1 MMNVRILIVDD
12 DFETLR
18 MIGLMLQHQG
28 YEIIAANSGEQAL
41 ALANAEQ
48 PDLIILDIMMPGM
61 DGYVV
66 ARQLRASPQTEDI
79 PIMMFTAKTQ
89 VDDKI
94 AGYNAGAD
102 DYLTKPVHPAELIAH
117 IKALLSRTTHR
128 TETVTKG
135 AEKGTLIGV
144 IASKGGLGASSLTLN
159 LAVSIAKK
167 SRLEVIAAELRPGCG
182 SWAVELGFNQPTGLK
197 NVLLSQ
203 PFEINHVLLEREL
216 VRTTF
221 GPQLL
226 LASSGLQEVDSC
238 HKAENVY
245 KLMQVLPE
253 MADVVLVDI
262 GAPLLPNINKVIEAC
277 DEVIV
282 VMEPF
287 PSCMES
293 THVLLKD
300 LEELGVGKSILLH
313 LIVVNR
319 VRADMQLT
327 LTQIQDQLK
336 TKVLQMIPPAPEVA
350 FFSAQKHIPLVELQ
364 PEGFLT
370 QQFEHLADIFLERLA
385 K

>member
-1 MMNVRILIVDD
+1 MNVRILIVDD

-18 MIGLMLQHQG
+18 MVGLMLQHQG

-48 PDLIILDIMMPGM
+48 PDLIILDIMMPSM
-61 DGYVV
+61 DGYEV

-79 PIMMFTAKTQ
+79 PILMFTAKTQ

-117 IKALLSRTTHR
+117 IKALLSRTTRR

-159 LAVSIAKK
+159 LAISIAKK
-167 SRLEVIAAELRPGCG
+167 SRLDVIAAELRPGCG
-182 SWAVELGFNQPTGLK
+182 SWAFELGFNQPTGLK
-197 NVLLSQ
+197 NVLMSQ
-203 PFEINHVLLEREL
+203 PFEISPALLEREL
-216 VRTTF
+216 VKTTF
-221 GPQLL
+221 GPLLL
-226 LASSGLQEVDSC
+226 LASSGLQEVDTC
-238 HKAENVY
+238 HKAENIH

-253 MADVVLVDI
+253 MADVVLADI
-262 GAPLLPNINKVIEAC
+262 GAPILPNTNKVLEAC
-277 DEVIV
+277 DEIIV

-293 THVLLKD
+293 TRVLLND
-300 LEELGVGKSILLH
+300 LEELGAGKSKLLH

-336 TKVLQMIPPAPEVA
+336 TKVLQMIPPAREVA

-370 QQFEHLADIFLERLA
+370 QQFEHLADMFLERLA